1 MNNEEGKIYYGL
13 GIDNSQLEA
22 DAAKSISL
30 IRGIGNQSVAE
41 GARIDNSYKRAARS
55 MELLGGTVAFAT
67 LTKELYTFANAFDNS
82 MKEVST
88 LSTTIA
94 GDLDG
99 FKDSVLGMAEIPVL
113 ANEAAKAL
121 YQIVSASHDGANGL
135 HVLEVSAKAA
145 VGGVTETVTAAD
157 GITSILNAYKKSSS
171 EAMSVSDQMFT
182 TVRLGKTTFGELG
195 SSISQVVPIAASFGI
210 ESEQVLAAVA
220 TLTKSGTPTAQAMIQ
235 IRASILSASKVLGDG
250 YFATHTFQEGL
261 TEIAIRANGSEAGL
275 RKLVPEIE
283 AMNGV
288 LGLTGINAKTAAS
301 DLAALDGSLGATEQ
315 AFAKMSNTANAQ
327 ITILKN
333 KMLAKFHAIGEGA
346 VDMVGSAAKF
356 LNSDGIFNTSALD
369 DLIATMG
376 VLIAMIGSYKAAIIT
391 TNAIRSATNTLRL
404 TEEAAELSKLLSIE
418 QQAKI
423 SKLDLSKT
431 SVGYATAVKAEV
443 VAEIEKQVSI
453 AQTTNIELTAAKG
466 RLAVAQIDKIKAAEN
481 ITRIEQELAATISS
495 ASVEQTALLQK
506 KIALESE
513 KQSRAALSVVKMEDR
528 KESLIDQARHL
539 KEIGTS
545 GEKIQ
550 LKNREIAAINSKL
563 STAKQEVI
571 QHSKN
576 VVAIRAEQKAILDN
590 VTSKEIA
597 KVESQLTVAQQ
608 HLETATINKNTISRE
623 VSSKRAVIDSS
634 VRNSNTLAIG
644 LNTAAT
650 AGNTTATGILSLA
663 KLKLAA
669 ITAKVNA
676 VIMANPYAI
685 AAAAVVALTYGVY
698 KLATHQTAAE
708 KSQAK
713 LNETVKKSETAI
725 AAERYQIDLMF
736 GRLQAAKKGTEEYTA
751 AKQAIL
757 SQYGNYLAKLGDEK
771 TALNDVAAAYTL
783 ITEEAA
789 KAARARAMETATK
802 DAADTIAEQ
811 EGDVYDEIRE
821 LIEDKFKG
829 QKGADGKDL
838 SATYLMKIKPV
849 IAGTGE
855 ITPELEK
862 IIKQFDEQHYA
873 RYERGIKIQDTYVS
887 NDILSELRSLD
898 KGRIIYKKTMDEA
911 LLKFGEAPK
920 PIEGGGV
927 KKEFDA
933 TKLSLQQLMNEL
945 PNATAQLYALRNAE
959 DTKPGDIKIQTD
971 KINSIKAQITARET
985 ELKIIRDVEAQIDLL
1000 QKEKLNYAK
1009 SDNEYK
1015 SLDTRIKSL
1024 KKKLPQQG
1032 HSGSYSTP
1040 KDYSDKIKQEKQEKE
1055 RMSTDLVYS
1064 VQQAEINAMSEGL
1077 DKVLAQNEL
1086 NHAKELE
1093 QIKRQKEDK
1102 LSKIQEWERTI
1113 WESQNPYWED
1123 DGKKFIPKTTVLSND
1138 ENSNFGAIEDT
1149 ATTIL
1154 ATNNKK
1160 AYETALNDY
1169 TEFANSY
1176 IDKVSDFEDNL
1187 KTLGEKHKHD
1197 RTALVNSGASEA
1209 ELKKFD
1215 QQAKQEV
1222 AAVIDVQQ
1230 ELMTGLDEQMDMK
1243 NQTFL
1248 TFVEQIANMGIA
1260 ELKLKLDEAELLLA
1274 SAQTT
1279 SKGTGDEST
1288 VIEYQAQI
1296 KALKQQIVALSNKSD
1311 KKESKESG
1319 DPLAKYKAALKT
1331 VNELGGAANDIAK
1344 AFAGLDGDIFDVM
1357 DSIGSMSSSVGNML
1371 NTIVLMSASSQLA
1384 IAGTSV
1390 AASAAIKSTSLLSA
1404 EAIKAV
1410 EKASV
1415 ILAIIGAALQIATA
1429 IAQVLTNVFS
1439 KDKKKE
1445 KDIQQLQVQ
1454 VEKLDAS
1461 YENLGK
1467 SINKAYSYNASALI
1481 KQQDE
1486 ALRKQNELIAE
1497 QKRIEESKK
1506 SPNTDAIDE
1515 YNDKIEEN
1523 NKILEENK
1531 EKAVDSIFGSD
1542 VKSAIDEFASAYVDA
1557 WASGEDKAAS
1567 MKDVVK
1573 NLIKGVIT
1581 EIIKTNLT
1589 STVKDLRQRIAAAL
1603 KDGVITAEEE
1613 ADIDALVNKAYKD
1626 AEASYD
1632 PSLDKYIKD
1641 EETDEAEEREASKKG
1656 FGSIS
1661 QDSADELNG
1670 RFTALQGL
1678 TYEINE
1684 NIKNLKTHSQT
1695 IIEILTGIQTNT
1707 GRLEA
1712 IENYTFGVEKIVR
1725 EVKDGI
1731 DNINNKGV
1739 ILRR

>member
-376 VLIAMIGSYKAAIIT
+376 VLIAMIGSYKAAIII

-713 LNETVKKSETAI
+713 LNETVKKSEIAI

-971 KINSIKAQITARET
+971 KINSIKAQITAREA
-985 ELKIIRDVEAQIDLL
+985 ELKIIREVEAQIKVL
-1000 QKEKLNYAK
+1000 QEEQKGHGKDDA
-1009 SDNEYK
+1009 EYK
-1015 SLDTRIKSL
+1015 ELDTRINSL
-1024 KKKLPQQG
+1024 QKKLPKQG
-1032 HSGSYSTP
+1032 KGGSNSSSTS
-1040 KDYSDKIKQEKQEKE
+1040 KDYANQIKQEKQDKE
-1055 RMSTDLVYS
+1055 RLYTDLGFS
-1064 VQQAEINAMSEGL
+1064 VRQAEINAMTEGL
-1077 DKVLAQNEL
+1077 DKVIAQNDL
-1086 NHAKELE
+1086 NYLKEIE
-1093 QIKRQKEDK
+1093 QVRRQKEDK

-1113 WESQNPYWED
+1113 WESQNPNWEE
-1123 DGKKFIPKTTVLSND
+1123 DGKKFTPKTTALSKD
-1138 ENSNFGAIEDT
+1138 ESSDFGVIEGAASIT
-1149 ATTIL
+1149 LT
-1154 ATNNKK
+1154 TNNKK
-1160 AYETALNDY
+1160 AYETALNEY
-1169 TEFANSY
+1169 AEFANSY
-1176 IDKVSDFEDNL
+1176 IDKVSEFERDL
-1187 KTLGEKHKHD
+1187 KTLGEKHEQE
-1197 RTALVNSGASEA
+1197 RTALVNSVASEG
-1209 ELKKFD
+1209 EIEKFD

-1222 AAVIDVQQ
+1222 AAVADIQK
-1230 ELMTGLDEQMDMK
+1230 ELLAGLDEQMEMK

-1248 TFVEQIANMGIA
+1248 TFVEQIANIGIA

-1274 SAQTT
+1274 EAQVAVE
-1279 SKGTGDEST
+1279 GTGDESS
-1288 VIEYQAQI
+1288 VIKYQAQI
-1296 KALKQQIVALSNKSD
+1296 RTLKKQIVALSKKSD
-1311 KKESKESG
+1311 KKETQESG
-1319 DPLAKYKAALKT
+1319 DSLAKYKAALKT
-1331 VNELGGAANDIAK
+1331 VNELGGAANDIAV

-1357 DSIGSMSSSVGNML
+1357 NSIGSMSSAVGSML
-1371 NTIVLMSASSQLA
+1371 STIVLMSTTSQLT
-1384 IAGTSV
+1384 IAATTVAASTGVVATST
-1390 AASAAIKSTSLLSA
+1390 AASAAIKG
-1404 EAIKAV
+1404 V

-1415 ILAIIGAALQIATA
+1415 ILAIIGAAMQIITA
-1429 IAQVLTNVFS
+1429 IAKIFTNAFS
-1439 KDKKKE
+1439 GDKKKE
-1445 KDIQQLQVQ
+1445 KEIQRLQGQ
-1454 VEKLDAS
+1454 VDALDAS
-1461 YENLGK
+1461 YDSLGK
-1467 SINKAYSYNASALI
+1467 SINKAYSADAAALI
-1481 KQQDE
+1481 EQQDE
-1486 ALRKQNELIAE
+1486 NLRQQKALIQQQIAE
-1497 QKRIEESKK
+1497 EESKK
-1506 SPNTDAIDE
+1506 NSDSDKLNQYKDAIKQIDNE
-1515 YNDKIEEN
+1515 
-1523 NKILEENK
+1523 LEETNSK
-1531 EKAVDSIFGSD
+1531 VVDAIIGTD
-1542 VKSAIDEFASAYVDA
+1542 VKSAIDEFANAYVDA

-1567 MKDVVK
+1567 MKDVVRK
-1573 NLIKGVIT
+1573 MVKSAVT
-1581 EIIKTNLT
+1581 ELVKSRLSPEVAEFMNFLAKAMEDGILT
-1589 STVKDLRQRIAAAL
+1589 S
-1603 KDGVITAEEE
+1603 AEEQALDE
-1613 ADIDALVNKAYKD
+1613 WERRLYAKADGIDQNFG
-1626 AEASYD
+1626 
-1632 PSLDKYIKD
+1632 KYIKD
-1641 EETDEAEEREASKKG
+1641 KDTEEREASEKG
-1656 FGSIS
+1656 FGSMS

-1670 RFTALQGL
+1670 RFTALQAL
-1678 TYEINE
+1678 TLEINE
-1684 NIKNLKTHSQT
+1684 NVKNLRANSQT
-1695 IIEILTGIQTNT
+1695 IITLLTGIQTNT

-1712 IENYTFGVEKIVR
+1712 IEDYIFGVVEIVR
-1725 EVKDGI
+1725 EVKKGI
-1731 DNINNKGV
+1731 DNINDKG
-1739 ILRR
+1739 ITLRR

>member
-22 DAAKSISL
+22 DAAKSMALFRS
-30 IRGIGNQSVAE
+30 IGNQSVAE
-41 GARIDNSYKRAARS
+41 GARIDNSYKRATKS
-55 MELLGGTVAFAT
+55 MALIGGAAAFGA

-88 LSTTIA
+88 LSSTVA
-94 GDLDG
+94 DDLDG
-99 FKDSVLGMAEIPVL
+99 FKQSVLNMADIPIL
-113 ANEAAKAL
+113 ANDAAKAL
-121 YQIVSASHDGANGL
+121 YQIVSAGHDGANGL
-135 HVLEVSAKAA
+135 NVLEVSAKAA
-145 VGGVTETVTAAD
+145 VGGITQAVTAAD

-182 TVRLGKTTFGELG
+182 AVRLGKTTFGELG

-210 ESEQVLAAVA
+210 ESEQILAAVA
-220 TLTKSGTPTAQAMIQ
+220 TLTKSGTPTAQAMTQ
-235 IRASILSASKVLGDG
+235 IRASIQAASKVLGDG

-261 TEIAIRANGSEAGL
+261 AEIASRANGSEAGL

-283 AMNGV
+283 AMNAV
-288 LGLTGINAKTAAS
+288 LGLTGINAKMAAS
-301 DLAALDGSLGATEQ
+301 DLTALEGSLGATEQ
-315 AFAKMSNTANAQ
+315 AFAKMSNTADAQ
-327 ITILKN
+327 ISILKN
-333 KMLAKFHAIGEGA
+333 KILAKFHAIGEGA
-346 VDMVGSAAKF
+346 VDMVGSAATF
-356 LNSDGIFNTSALD
+356 LNSDGIFNTTALD

-376 VLIAMIGSYKAAIIT
+376 FLIATTGAYKAAIT
-391 TNAIRSATNTLRL
+391 TKNAISAATNTLRL
-404 TEEAAELSKLLSIE
+404 TEEAAELSKLLTIE
-418 QQAKI
+418 QRAKI
-423 SKLDLSKT
+423 SKLNLTKASAE
-431 SVGYATAVKAEV
+431 YAAVVKDEV
-443 VAEIEKQVSI
+443 AAEIEKQVSI
-453 AQTTNIELTAAKG
+453 AKTTNIELSAAKE
-466 RLAVAQIDKIKAAEN
+466 RLTIAKVNKIRAAEN
-481 ITRIEQELAATISS
+481 ITRIEQELAATVSS
-495 ASVEQTALLQK
+495 ATAEQMASFQNK
-506 KIALESE
+506 SALESE
-513 KQSRAALSVVKMEDR
+513 KQSHIALSIVKMEAQKDT
-528 KESLIDQARHL
+528 LIEQAIHL
-539 KEIGTS
+539 KEVSTS
-545 GEKIQ
+545 GEIIQ
-550 LKNREIAAINSKL
+550 LKNREIAAISSKI
-563 STAKQEVI
+563 STARQEQI
-571 QHSKN
+571 QCSKN
-576 VVAIRAEQKAILDN
+576 VVAIRAEQKAILNN
-590 VTSKEIA
+590 VTSKKIA
-597 KVESQLTVAQQ
+597 NIESKLAVAQQ
-608 HLETATINKNTISRE
+608 HLETVTINKNTISRE
-623 VSSKRAVIDSS
+623 VSSKRAILDSA
-634 VRNSNTLAIG
+634 VRNSNTLATG

-650 AGNTTATGILSLA
+650 VGNTSATTILSIA
-663 KLKLAA
+663 KVKLAA

-676 VIMANPYAI
+676 VILANPYTI

-725 AAERYQIDLMF
+725 TAERYQIDLMF
-736 GRLQAAKKGTEEYTA
+736 ARLQAAKKGTEEYNA

-757 SQYGNYLAKLGDEK
+757 SQYGSYLTKLGDEK
-771 TALNDVAAAYTL
+771 TALNDIAAAYTL

-811 EGDVYDEIRE
+811 EGDTYDEIKE
-821 LIEDKFKG
+821 LIEAKFKG
-829 QKGADGKDL
+829 QKGTDGKDL

-849 IAGTGE
+849 IAGTSE

-873 RYERGIKIQDTYVS
+873 RYEKGVKIQNAYIS
-887 NDILSELRSLD
+887 NNILSELRSLD
-898 KGRIIYKKTMDEA
+898 KGRVIYKKTMDDA
-911 LLKFGEAPK
+911 LLKFGEVPK
-920 PIEGGGV
+920 SIEEGGA
-927 KKEFDA
+927 KEEFDA

-945 PNATAQLYALRNAE
+945 PNAISQLDTLRKAGNSKPE
-959 DTKPGDIKIQTD
+959 DIAAQTD
-971 KINSIKAQITARET
+971 KTNSIKAQITARET
-985 ELKIIRDVEAQIDLL
+985 ELKIIRDVEAQIELL

-1040 KDYSDKIKQEKQEKE
+1040 KDYADKIKQEKQEKE
-1055 RMSTDLVYS
+1055 RMSTDLVHS

-1086 NHAKELE
+1086 NHAKELV

-1176 IDKVSDFEDNL
+1176 IDKVSDFDDNL

-1209 ELKKFD
+1209 EIKKFD

-1222 AAVIDVQQ
+1222 AAVTDVQQ
-1230 ELMTGLDEQMDMK
+1230 ELMTGLDEQMEMK

-1274 SAQTT
+1274 SAQAT

-1296 KALKQQIVALSNKSD
+1296 KTLKQQIVALSNKSD

-1331 VNELGGAANDIAK
+1331 VNKLGAAANDIAK

-1357 DSIGSMSSSVGNML
+1357 DSIGSMSSAVGSML
-1371 NTIVLMSASSQLA
+1371 KTIVLMSASSQLS

-1390 AASAAIKSTSLLSA
+1390 AANTAITSTSLLSA
-1404 EAIKAV
+1404 EAIKTV

-1439 KDKKKE
+1439 KDKKREKE
-1445 KDIQQLQVQ
+1445 IQQLQGQ
-1454 VEKLDAS
+1454 VDNLDAS
-1461 YENLGK
+1461 YENLGN
-1467 SINKAYSYNASALI
+1467 SIDKAYSYNASALI
-1481 KQQDE
+1481 RQQDE

-1506 SPNTDAIDE
+1506 KPDTDAIDQ

-1542 VKSAIDEFASAYVDA
+1542 VKSAIDEFADAYVDA

-1573 NLIKGVIT
+1573 NMIKGVIT
-1581 EIIKTNLT
+1581 EIIKTNLAP
-1589 STVKDLRQRIAAAL
+1589 TVKDLRERIAAAL

-1641 EETDEAEEREASKKG
+1641 EETEERESSKQG
-1656 FGSIS
+1656 FGSMS

-1670 RFTALQGL
+1670 RFTALQAL
-1678 TYEINE
+1678 TSEINE
-1684 NIKNLKTHSQT
+1684 GMKTLRANSQT
-1695 IIEILTGIQTNT
+1695 IITILTGIESNT

-1712 IENYTFGVEKIVR
+1712 IEEHISGVEETVHD
-1725 EVKDGI
+1725 VKKGI
-1731 DNINNKGV
+1731 DSINDKGI